1 MEASSIV
8 AGWKQRLTALADT
21 PEYVFRDTPRRLM
34 EQHYQRLTTFEGYAE
49 GEVADAE
56 TRLGLRFPIVFR
68 QYLREMARSPG
79 DLFRGSDLAGI
90 AEFEQFRADAQRL
103 LAETDPALSLPPE
116 AVVFLSHQ
124 GYTFVYLLAVGGFDG
139 APMQWSET
147 EREPRQVA
155 ATFAEMVDAELRL
168 MEDNNRRSR
177 EKGGYYLTLEPGG
190 GARATHPALA
200 SGERPLDRHRAG
212 KRWWQF
218 W

>member
-1 MEASSIV
+1 
-8 AGWKQRLTALADT
+8 
-21 PEYVFRDTPRRLM
+21 
-34 EQHYQRLTTFEGYAE
+34 
-49 GEVADAE
+49 
-56 TRLGLRFPIVFR
+56 
-68 QYLREMARSPG
+68 MARSPD

-124 GYTFVYLLAVGGFDG
+124 GYTFVYLLAVGGFDS
-139 APMQWSET
+139 APMQWSEA

-168 MEDNNRRSR
+168 MEENNRRFR
-177 EKGGYYLTLEPGG
+177 EQGGYYLTLEPGG
-190 GARATHPALA
+190 GARATHPALG

-212 KRWWQF
+212 KRWWQL